1 MPKPPLTLQQAW
13 RSNVPAVKR
22 ALMEGQNPGLIAAAQ
37 ILVNEVKLG
46 LRGGYT
52 SGAFTVGLS
61 TGAVTR
67 SPPILGPRG
76 MFVLVGTN
84 LKYNLYWELGHKNI
98 FTRRYERVR
107 VWMPA
112 FERKRFAMRAAF
124 NAQLVTA
131 LEAVPKL

>member
-1 MPKPPLTLQQAW
+1 MPKTPLTLQQAW

-22 ALMEGQNPGLIAAAQ
+22 ALMEGENRGLIAAAQ
-37 ILVNEVKLG
+37 ILVNAVKLG

-52 SGAFTVGLS
+52 SGAFTTGLS
-61 TGAVTR
+61 SNSVTH

-76 MFVLVGTN
+76 MFILVGTN
-84 LKYNLYWELGHKNI
+84 LPYNLFWEVGHYNL
-98 FTRRYERVR
+98 FTRRYERVP

-112 FERKRFAMRAAF
+112 FQRSQGTMRAAF